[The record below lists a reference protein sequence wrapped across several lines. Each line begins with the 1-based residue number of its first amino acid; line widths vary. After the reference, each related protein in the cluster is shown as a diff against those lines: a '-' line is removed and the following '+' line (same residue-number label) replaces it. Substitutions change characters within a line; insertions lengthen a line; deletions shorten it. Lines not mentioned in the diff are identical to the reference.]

1 MLDKNG
7 VIIIKELLK
16 NSDVKSSEP
25 SRRLSVPLST
35 IQRRRNVIE
44 RSDFGQRKYVI
55 DSKQFG
61 LISADVMVHV
71 SKRRLR
77 RDSSRNCK
85 SIS

>member
-44 RSDFGQRKYVI
+44 RSDFVTKKVC
-55 DSKQFG
+55 
-61 LISADVMVHV
+61 
-71 SKRRLR
+71 
-77 RDSSRNCK
+77 N
-85 SIS
+85 